1 MISEIPVP
9 ALDDVGAEF
18 WERARGDELVV
29 QQCSSCGHLR
39 FPPREACPC
48 CTSLQFRWEA
58 VSGRG
63 EVWSFVIA
71 HPPLLPAFERSA
83 PYNVAVVTLAEG
95 EHLRLVGNL
104 VADDVTDIG
113 GIDAASIS
121 IGEPVTAVFDHVTTT
136 VPLLRW
142 RRPA

>member
-1 MISEIPVP
+1 VIADIPVP

-18 WERARGDELVV
+18 WERARSDELVI
-29 QQCSSCGHLR
+29 QRCSSCGRLR
-39 FPPREACPC
+39 FPPREACPS
-48 CTSLQFRWEA
+48 CTSLDFAWA
-58 VSGRG
+58 PVSGRG

-83 PYNVAVVTLAEG
+83 PFNVVLVTLEEG

-104 VADDVTDIG
+104 VGDDVANIG
-113 GIDAASIS
+113 AIDPASIT

-142 RRPA
+142 RRTR